1 MFGESVES
9 SYTARQLLLHRPR
22 EGWSRF
28 VTCCRAKTLSLGD
41 QVASTQRIHRNDIRM
56 KNIVNESPSVP
67 RLLVSIRNLA
77 EASIAIEG
85 GCDILDLK
93 EPSRGSLG
101 MVEPNIAAE
110 AVSGIGNKPVSVAMG
125 ELSDWQDSETIP
137 VVPSGAAFCKLG
149 LSGQALNSRWKQD
162 WQNFR
167 NRVDGMSVGSHHW
180 IAVVYADYQIANS
193 PAPDEILEAAAS
205 TDCAGVLFDTFSKA
219 EGNLF
224 DCVSLDELL
233 IWARQIRS
241 NQLLFAVA
249 GSLRIEH
256 VPQLLPLQPD
266 IVAVR
271 GAVCIDR
278 LRTSGIEA
286 IRVRKLKQVLE
297 QTSKKELLT
306 P

>member
-1 MFGESVES
+1 
-9 SYTARQLLLHRPR
+9 
-22 EGWSRF
+22 
-28 VTCCRAKTLSLGD
+28 
-41 QVASTQRIHRNDIRM
+41 M
-56 KNIVNESPSVP
+56 KKIVNESPSVP

-101 MVEPNIAAE
+101 MVEPKIAEE

-125 ELSDWQDSETIP
+125 ELSDWQNSETIP
-137 VVPSGAAFCKLG
+137 LVPSGATFCKLG
-149 LSGQALNSRWKQD
+149 LSGQALNSHWKQD

-167 NRVDGMSVGSHHW
+167 DRVDRVSAGSHRW
-180 IAVVYADYQIANS
+180 IAVVYADYQIADS
-193 PAPDEILEAAAS
+193 PAPDEILEVAAS

-219 EGNLF
+219 KGNLF
-224 DCVSLDELL
+224 DCVSQDELL
-233 IWARQIRS
+233 NWAKQIRS

-249 GSLRIEH
+249 GSLRIVH
-256 VPQLLPLQPD
+256 VPQILPLQPD

-286 IRVRKLKQVLE
+286 VRVRKLKQVLE
-297 QTSKKELLT
+297 QTSKQELLI